1 MIQCRG
7 ISVINAD
14 IGPIGQIIW
23 IPSSLVEMENVV
35 NLRTARKRRGR
46 RQQAAQAA
54 ENRAAYGQSKAER
67 RQREGQ
73 ELKASRDLDA
83 HRIANGEEQ

>member
-1 MIQCRG
+1 MIRRPG

-14 IGPIGQIIW
+14 IGLIGQIIR
-23 IPSSLVEMENVV
+23 IPSSLVKMENVV
-35 NLRTARKRRGR
+35 NLRTARKRRDR
-46 RQQAAQAA
+46 RQQAAQAT
-54 ENRAAYGQSKAER
+54 ENRAVYGQSKAER
-67 RQREGQ
+67 RRLEGQ